1 MEDPVKH
8 LIEALV
14 SKGMEVTSIPAFIRN
29 VANTLVESPS
39 ISLSELN
46 GHLRMLGW
54 HGFELDNNTFFLIMA
69 LFDPDLAS
77 KLTHC
82 IDSTAHQAPTS

>member
-1 MEDPVKH
+1 M
-8 LIEALV
+8 IEALV

-29 VANTLVESPS
+29 VANTLVENPT
-39 ISLSELN
+39 ISLAELN

-54 HGFELDNNTFFLIMA
+54 YEFELDNNTFFLIMA
-69 LFDPDLAS
+69 LFDPDLTR

-82 IDSTAHQAPTS
+82 IDSTAHHAPTS

>member
-1 MEDPVKH
+1 MEDH
-8 LIEALV
+8 IQYLIEALV

-29 VANTLVESPS
+29 VANAFVESPS

-69 LFDPDLAS
+69 LFEPDLAG